1 MDAHGA
7 ITMTTHG
14 GEPQR
19 IAVIGSGIAGLS
31 SAWLLSSRHHVTV
44 YEAADRLG
52 GHSNT
57 IDVQTTAGRVAVDT
71 GFIVYNE
78 ATYPN
83 LTALLQHLG
92 VVTQPSCMSFG
103 VSLDGGRLEYAGTD
117 LRSLFAQKRNLLRPR
132 FWSMLRDL
140 VRFYKV
146 APLDGPSLDDGVCSL
161 GTYLDQN
168 KFGKAL
174 QQDHLLPMAAA
185 IWSAPATAM
194 RDYPAAAFISFCE
207 NHGLLKIADRPI
219 WRTVT
224 GGSRNTVNALAAGI
238 SGQVLLGRR
247 VVGVQRDEEGVTIR
261 DATGAVSR
269 FHQIVIATH
278 GDQARAILEDPSQAE
293 SDILGAFHT
302 SRNYAVLHTDAS
314 LMPRRRGVWSS
325 WNYLSARGGKGQS
338 HANEA
343 APCVTYWMNRL
354 QRLPGQYIFLTL
366 NPHISPLPETILHS
380 QHYEHPMFDAAAIA
394 AQRAVWSLQGAR
406 RTWFCGAHFGAGFHE
421 DGLQAGL
428 AVAEALGGVRRPWS
442 VANESGRIKL
452 GTARTAP
459 LPEPELVLSS

>member
-1 MDAHGA
+1 MNDQ
-7 ITMTTHG
+7 G
-14 GEPQR
+14 GGRQR
-19 IAVIGSGIAGLS
+19 IAVIGSGISGLS
-31 SAWLLSSRHHVTV
+31 SAWLLSTRHDVTV

-57 IDVQTTAGRVAVDT
+57 IDVQTKRGAVPVDT

-92 VVTQPSCMSFG
+92 VATQPSCMSFG

-140 VRFYKV
+140 ARFYKM
-146 APLDGPSLDDGVCSL
+146 APLDGPSLDDGLCSL
-161 GTYLDQN
+161 GTYLDRN

-185 IWSAPATAM
+185 IWSAPAAAM

-238 SGQVLLGRR
+238 SGPVLLGRR
-247 VVGVQRDEEGVTIR
+247 VVGIQRDDAGVILR
-261 DATGAVSR
+261 DAAGAASR
-269 FHQIVIATH
+269 FDQVVIATH
-278 GDQARAILEDPSQAE
+278 GDQARAMLEDPSPAE

-302 SRNYAVLHTDAS
+302 SRNHAVLHTDAS
-314 LMPRRRGVWSS
+314 LMPRRRAVWSS
-325 WNYLSARGGKGQS
+325 WNYLGARNGKGQRP
-338 HANEA
+338 ANEA

-354 QRLPGQYIFLTL
+354 QDLPGQDLFLTL
-366 NPHISPLPETILHS
+366 NPHVPPAPETVLHR

-394 AQRAVWSLQGAR
+394 AQRAVWSLQGLR

-442 VANESGRIKL
+442 VADESGRIKL
-452 GTARTAP
+452 APARSAASYGLELAETA
-459 LPEPELVLSS
+459 

>member
-1 MDAHGA
+1 
-7 ITMTTHG
+7 MTDREG
-14 GEPQR
+14 KQQR
-19 IAVIGSGIAGLS
+19 IAVIGSGISGLS

-57 IDVQTTAGRVAVDT
+57 IDAPAPGGSVAVDT

-78 ATYPN
+78 TTYPN
-83 LTALLQHLG
+83 LTALLRHLDIA
-92 VVTQPSCMSFG
+92 TQPSCMSFG

-140 VRFYKV
+140 MRFYRI
-146 APLDGPSLDDGVCSL
+146 APLDWPSLDDGVCTL
-161 GTYLDQN
+161 GAYLDRK

-185 IWSAPATAM
+185 IWSAPAMAM
-194 RDYPAAAFISFCE
+194 RDYPAAAFIRFCE
-207 NHGLLKIADRPI
+207 NHGLLKIAERPI

-238 SGQVLLGRR
+238 SGPVLLGRR
-247 VVGVQRDEEGVTIR
+247 VLGVLRDDKGVTIR
-261 DATGAVSR
+261 DSVGAVSR
-269 FHQIVIATH
+269 FDQVVVATH
-278 GDQARAILEDPSQAE
+278 GDQAQAILDDPSPAE
-293 SDILGAFHT
+293 SDILGAFRT
-302 SRNYAVLHTDAS
+302 SRNLAVLHTDAS
-314 LMPRRRGVWSS
+314 LMPRRRAVWSS
-325 WNYLSARGGKGQS
+325 WNYLGARRSNGELTAG
-338 HANEA
+338 ET

-354 QRLPGQYIFLTL
+354 QDLPGPDLFLTL
-366 NPHISPLPETILHS
+366 NPHTAPATATVLHS
-380 QHYEHPMFDAAAIA
+380 QYYDHPMFDAAAIA
-394 AQRAVWSLQGAR
+394 AQRAVWSLQGVR
-406 RTWFCGAHFGAGFHE
+406 KTWFCGAHFGAGFHE

-452 GTARTAP
+452 GTASATPALEQELAMTA
-459 LPEPELVLSS
+459 

>member
-1 MDAHGA
+1 MHSPVQHHLDGRP
-7 ITMTTHG
+7 G
-14 GEPQR
+14 LR

-31 SAWLLSSRHHVTV
+31 CAWLLSKAHHVTV
-44 YEAADRLG
+44 YEAAPRLG

-57 IDVQTTAGRVAVDT
+57 VEVARASGTLAVDT

-83 LTALLQHLG
+83 LTALLDHLG
-92 VVTQPSCMSFG
+92 VATQPSCMSFG
-103 VSLDGGRLEYAGTD
+103 VSLDDGRLEYAGTN
-117 LRSLFAQKRNLLRPR
+117 LRSLFAQRRNLFRPR

-140 VRFYKV
+140 MRFYKE
-146 APLDGPSLDDGVCSL
+146 APLHGPALMDGLCSL

-168 KFGKAL
+168 RFGRAM

-185 IWSAPATAM
+185 IWSVPAAAM

-207 NHGLLKIADRPI
+207 NHGLLKVADRPI

-224 GGSRNTVNALAAGI
+224 GGSRNTVEALAAGL
-238 SGQVLLGRR
+238 SGPVLLDRPVTGIR
-247 VVGVQRDEEGVTIR
+247 RDENGVTVR
-261 DATGAVSR
+261 DVTGCAR
-269 FHQIVIATH
+269 FDHVVVATH
-278 GDQARAILEDPSQAE
+278 GDQARALLDDANTAE
-293 SDILGAFHT
+293 ARILGAFRT
-302 SRNYAVLHTDAS
+302 SRNVAVLHTDRS

-325 WNYLSARGGKGQS
+325 WNYVGTSGSKTS
-338 HANEA
+338 PDA

-354 QRLPGQYIFLTL
+354 QDLPGPDLFLTL
-366 NPHISPLPETILHS
+366 NPHRALDAGAVLHTER
-380 QHYEHPMFDAAAIA
+380 YEHPMFDAVAMA
-394 AQRAVWSLQGAR
+394 AQREVWSLQGAR

-442 VANESGRIKL
+442 VLRESGRIHVTPAPRITPPPV
-452 GTARTAP
+452 TALAA
-459 LPEPELVLSS
+459 